1 MRYDDLTAEQRP
13 AFDAAKAACEQEI
26 GQPPPLVPLTEAE
39 IRERYSYDEF
49 RDSPESKGTSTS
61 RAHLLEAP

>member
-1 MRYDDLTAEQRP
+1 MRYDYLTAEQRP

-49 RDSPESKGTSTS
+49 RES
-61 RAHLLEAP
+61 RV